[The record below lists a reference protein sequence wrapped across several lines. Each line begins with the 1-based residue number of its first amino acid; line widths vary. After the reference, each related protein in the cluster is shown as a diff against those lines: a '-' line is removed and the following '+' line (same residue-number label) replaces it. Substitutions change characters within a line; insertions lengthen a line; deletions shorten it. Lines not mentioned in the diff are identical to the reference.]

1 MKFISNINGCMLCSY
16 LTSVKEVTTKFPNL
30 IDVVYSVCYVTVISF
45 RCPSIC
51 CKGKYKRP
59 RFIASVTLVLT
70 CSYRSSTF
78 FMSKIIHVYLFR
90 GILFLFLST
99 STKIFEHE
107 LFFSLEAYPAIR
119 LTDFSRLSS
128 LLSGMPVQVKHY
140 IIFTW
145 SNYSVLFIFIKSI
158 NNKNIL
164 TTKKVELRHISGM

>member
-1 MKFISNINGCMLCSY
+1 MKFISKINGCMLCGY
-16 LTSVKEVTTKFPNL
+16 LSSVKEVTTELPIL

-45 RCPSIC
+45 RHPSIC
-51 CKGKYKRP
+51 CKAREKYKRH

-70 CSYRSSTF
+70 CSYHSSTF

-119 LTDFSRLSS
+119 STYFSKLSFVIWYAS
-128 LLSGMPVQVKHY
+128 ASKMLHY
-140 IIFTW
+140 F
-145 SNYSVLFIFIKSI
+145 YV
-158 NNKNIL
+158 
-164 TTKKVELRHISGM
+164 V